1 MIGKT
6 LGHYKVAERVGA
18 GGMGVVYKARGLHLD
33 RFAALRFLPG
43 ELSRDLHAPGRL
55 QEAERRTVSSEDGR
69 TQGREANE
77 MSRKQ
82 TKLLDSMSVEWALQT
97 WKSREI

>member
-18 GGMGVVYKARGLHLD
+18 GGMGAVYKARGLHLD

-43 ELSRDLHAPGRL
+43 ELSQDPNALAVYKKRNGGPYPPRTGELKGGRP
-55 QEAERRTVSSEDGR
+55 
-69 TQGREANE
+69 
-77 MSRKQ
+77 
-82 TKLLDSMSVEWALQT
+82 TK
-97 WKSREI
+97 